1 MNSNTGKTNLEDQCT
16 ATLSELPALI
26 AAAWKNKFLL
36 GGEPGVGKTSI
47 VAELSRITGY
57 PYAIIDVPNMGIGD
71 AAIPIPDPETET
83 LKYYPNARF
92 GLQNG
97 KPVII
102 CLDEF
107 TKGSDEGKNTLHPL
121 LETKDPRLGSTP
133 LPEGSIV
140 LLTGNLESDG
150 VGDSLKAHTLMRI
163 TKIEVSKPD
172 HEEWLL
178 WAAANGIEPIV
189 MAWVNR
195 TPDCLASYR
204 DKGQHNNPY
213 IFNPLIVGQGSVVT
227 PRTLELASN
236 LVKNRHAFSPNALRV
251 ALTGTI
257 GAAATNSMINF
268 IKHHESMTPW
278 SEIKAHPTTAAMPP
292 NVGACAV
299 LVFSAVEHIKDRE
312 DLDSFMTYLSRTD
325 AGYDTEEFQVIFG
338 VTLAGPNS
346 SKEKQRLAFTS
357 RAFTV
362 WADKNQDLL

>member
-1 MNSNTGKTNLEDQCT
+1 MNNTNLEDRCT
-16 ATLSELPALI
+16 VTLAEAPALI
-26 AAAWKNKFLL
+26 AAAHRNKFYL

-71 AAIPIPDPETET
+71 AAIPIPDTETET

-97 KPVII
+97 VPVII

-107 TKGSDEGKNTLHPL
+107 TKGSDEAKNTLHPL
-121 LETKDPRLGSTP
+121 LEVKDPRLGDSP
-133 LPEGSIV
+133 LPKGSIV
-140 LLTGNLESDG
+140 LMTGNLESDG
-150 VGDSLKAHTLMRI
+150 VGDSLKAHSKMRI
-163 TKIEVSKPD
+163 TQIEISKPD

-178 WAAANGIEPIV
+178 WAAENDIEPIV

-195 TPDCLASYR
+195 TPDCLASYM

-213 IFNPLIVGQGSVVT
+213 IFNPSIVGQGSVVT

-236 LVKNRHAFSPNALRV
+236 LVRTRHLFTNNALRV
-251 ALTGTI
+251 ALAGTI
-257 GAAATNSMINF
+257 GAAATNSMMHF
-268 IKHHESMTPW
+268 IQHHESMTPW
-278 SEIKAHPTTAAMPP
+278 SEIKANPNTAPIPP

-299 LVFSAVEHIKDRE
+299 LTFSAVEHIKTRE
-312 DLDSFMTYLSRTD
+312 DLDAFMTYISRKD
-325 AGYDTEEFQVIFG
+325 AGYDTDEFQVIFG
-338 VTLAGPNS
+338 VSLAGPNS
-346 SKEKQRLAFTS
+346 TNDKRRLAFTS
-357 RAFTV
+357 RAFSV